1 MFLCHSMESIAYLSK
16 KRKKSLTIHH
26 WMFWTMMTVFW
37 RTKRTH
43 WKDVELSLRWRS
55 KLYIFFFIAINHFYY
70 YYNIQKA
77 DTCIKEKMTWRKNI
91 VSIMKKIINYEI
103 SDLVIRKNSKSSY
116 GLEETPLNN
125 VFKLSCPVSLRVQQ
139 GL

>member
-1 MFLCHSMESIAYLSK
+1 MDNDDSVLTNEKDAL
-16 KRKKSLTIHH
+16 KRCRIEFEMKEQAI
-26 WMFWTMMTVFW
+26 FF
-37 RTKRTH
+37 
-43 WKDVELSLRWRS
+43 
-55 KLYIFFFIAINHFYY
+55 FFFIAINHFYY